1 MIAGPPG
8 DGAIRLGHHSYG
20 KSDVRV
26 VKVVR
31 GTDRHTLRDMNVA
44 VALEGDFAAAYL
56 GDDNTKL
63 PATDSMRNLVYA
75 VAHSHPIDSIEAFG
89 LALVERLL
97 TIPSVSGAHLRLVEY
112 PWERL
117 QLHGEAHPH
126 AFVRGAGERT
136 AVVNGDISGA
146 RTVTAGIDSV
156 MVMKTTASGWS
167 NFYRD
172 AYTTLP
178 DTDDRILA
186 TVITAH
192 WTYTEQTVLDYELL
206 WGAVREQILTSFS
219 DHYSPSVQHTL
230 YRIGHAVLERFP
242 AIERISLSFPNKHH
256 LRYDLERFGIENQNE
271 IFHVTSEPYGLI
283 EGTVERRLVT
293 ESD

>member
-1 MIAGPPG
+1 MTAGSPG
-8 DGAIRLGHHSYG
+8 DGVIRLGRHSYG
-20 KSDVRV
+20 KSEVRV

-75 VAHSHPIDSIEAFG
+75 LAHSHPIESIEAFG
-89 LALVERLL
+89 LALIEQFL
-97 TIPSVSGAHLRLVEY
+97 TIPSVSSARLRLVEY

-126 AFVRGAGERT
+126 AFVRGAGERI
-136 AVVNGDISGA
+136 AVVSGDTSGV
-146 RTVTAGIDSV
+146 RTVAAGIDNV

-167 NFYRD
+167 DFYRD

-178 DTDDRILA
+178 DADDRILA

-192 WTYTEQTVLDYELL
+192 WTYTEQATLDYEPL
-206 WGAVREQILTSFS
+206 WGAVRAQILTSFS
-219 DHYSPSVQHTL
+219 DHYSPSVSIRST
-230 YRIGHAVLERFP
+230 VLATP
-242 AIERISLSFPNKHH
+242 C
-256 LRYDLERFGIENQNE
+256 
-271 IFHVTSEPYGLI
+271 
-283 EGTVERRLVT
+283 
-293 ESD
+293 

>member
-1 MIAGPPG
+1 MTADPQG

-20 KSDVRV
+20 KSEVRV
-26 VKVVR
+26 VKVMR
-31 GTDRHTLRDMNVA
+31 GSDRHTLRDLNVA

-63 PATDSMRNLVYA
+63 PATDTMRNLVYA
-75 VAHSHPIDSIEAFG
+75 IAHGHPIDSIEAFG
-89 LALVERLL
+89 LALIEHLL
-97 TIPSVSGAHLRLVEY
+97 TIPSVRSVRLRIVEY

-117 QLHGEAHPH
+117 NLQGEMHPH
-126 AFVRGAGERT
+126 TFVRGAGERI
-136 AVVNGDISGA
+136 AQVSGDTSGA
-146 RTVTAGIDSV
+146 RTVTSGIDNI

-178 DTDDRILA
+178 DADDRILA

-192 WTYTEQTVLDYELL
+192 WTYTEQTNIDYESL

-242 AIERISLSFPNKHH
+242 VIGRISLSFPNKHH
-256 LRYDLERFGIENQNE
+256 LHYDLERFGIENHNE

-283 EGTVERRLVT
+283 EGTVERC
-293 ESD
+293 